1 MLVYSAMAYREMT
14 ENRLGSY
21 LATLPEIAA
30 RLGSRPTLW
39 QIRKVAASDLSAVF
53 IAEGPAGDVCI
64 KQALPCTQD
73 LGGQWQ
79 LPLERIGFE
88 EAALNLYARY
98 ASGLVPRVL
107 HYNSELALMVLER
120 LHPHLTLRRGIIKA
134 GVYPRFAEQIAK
146 FLGGTLFQTSDL
158 AMPAAE
164 KKERIAFFC
173 ANAEIARVTEHL
185 TFTEPYTD
193 APENNWTRPELDDLA
208 RTIRGDDALKRAVS
222 VLKQRFM
229 AEPRALIHGNLHT
242 GAVLVTE
249 TDTKVIDPAF
259 AHFGPVGFDVGS
271 LRAVKRHAAYVPPPV
286 VVEEMPEDRARVVLD
301 TAGAGFS
308 LGGDYIE
315 YYSSIGVTVRR
326 YLTERYGFPAFA
338 LTTRELETEMLRRGL
353 DRWQV
358 RVASGLL
365 EQCDAVVYANYRP
378 AAERADADLT
388 AAYEIV
394 EMSRPPVQEEAPVS

>member
-1 MLVYSAMAYREMT
+1 MRALLASLALALLGALVAATPVAAEPPSVVDMQVNLPDRLTVGDRFTYVFTIQADAGVDFTLVESSLPSVLEVVGTPKTTSRPIADGRVEIVMTIQMAAFAPGTIVVPPMTLRYFGQDTEGGDIQTPPSQFSVTSVLPADPAVPEPRDLKPQAEIGTSAPGWIVPA
-14 ENRLGSY
+14 LAAS
-21 LATLPEIAA
+21 LATL
-30 RLGSRPTLW
+30 
-39 QIRKVAASDLSAVF
+39 
-53 IAEGPAGDVCI
+53 
-64 KQALPCTQD
+64 
-73 LGGQWQ
+73 
-79 LPLERIGFE
+79 
-88 EAALNLYARY
+88 
-98 ASGLVPRVL
+98 GLVASLLYVR
-107 HYNSELALMVLER
+107 
-120 LHPHLTLRRGIIKA
+120 
-134 GVYPRFAEQIAK
+134 
-146 FLGGTLFQTSDL
+146 
-158 AMPAAE
+158 
-164 KKERIAFFC
+164 
-173 ANAEIARVTEHL
+173 
-185 TFTEPYTD
+185 
-193 APENNWTRPELDDLA
+193 
-208 RTIRGDDALKRAVS
+208 
-222 VLKQRFM
+222 
-229 AEPRALIHGNLHT
+229 
-242 GAVLVTE
+242 
-249 TDTKVIDPAF
+249 
-259 AHFGPVGFDVGS
+259 